1 MQTFTLTPG
10 SWVRRLVVRNG
21 LVRTSDRF
29 EAFTMLL
36 AVLFAILAV
45 PVAGAAGTAV
55 YDKQV
60 HVFADERMAR
70 HEVAGTA
77 THDSSVTALPFQ
89 FSYVSEVRWEFAGRI
104 HTGVASTRNRMKA
117 GDQTSVWVDAAGEPT
132 RPPRGDKDAA
142 ADAMMVALG
151 LWIAIA
157 GATTAAYALLRAHLN
172 HLRHAAWDRA
182 LADLADN
189 DGRANH
195 NT

>member
-1 MQTFTLTPG
+1 MQTFTLTLG
-10 SWVRRLVVRNG
+10 SWLRRLLVRNA

-29 EAFTMLL
+29 EAFAMLL
-36 AVLFAILAV
+36 ALLFAILAV

-55 YDKQV
+55 YDNRI
-60 HVFADERMAR
+60 HVFADERMVR
-70 HEVAGTA
+70 HEVEATA

-89 FSYVSEVRWEFAGRI
+89 FSYVSEVRWEFAGQT
-104 HTGVASTRNRMKA
+104 HTGVASTRNRMKT

-132 RPPRGDKDAA
+132 PPPRGDKDAA
-142 ADAMMVALG
+142 AEAVMAAIG
-151 LWIAIA
+151 LWIAVA
-157 GATTAAYALLRAHLN
+157 GAAAGGYAVVRARLN

-189 DGRANH
+189 DGRTNH